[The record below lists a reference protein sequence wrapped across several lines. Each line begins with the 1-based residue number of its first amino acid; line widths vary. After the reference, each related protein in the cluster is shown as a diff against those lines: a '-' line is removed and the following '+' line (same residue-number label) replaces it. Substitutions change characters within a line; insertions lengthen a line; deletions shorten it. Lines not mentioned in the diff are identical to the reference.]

1 MAIRDLIPWSRNQ
14 DLAPARGSYDP
25 FMTLHREMNRL
36 FDDVFRGFGGMGLS
50 PLMEGQFGWPKLEL
64 SETDNALT
72 VSAEL
77 PGMTEKD
84 VNVEINNGV
93 LTIRGE
99 KKNERKDEGKY
110 LTERYYGA
118 FERQIPLQDV
128 EEDKAEA
135 SFKDGVLTV
144 SLPKSENPRAGV
156 KRIAI
161 NSQ

>member
-1 MAIRDLIPWSRNQ
+1 MAVRDLIPWRNQ
-14 DLAPARGSYDP
+14 DVATSRGNYDP

-36 FDDVFRGFGGMGLS
+36 FDEALRGLS
-50 PLMEGQFGWPKLEL
+50 PLMEGRFGWPKLEL
-64 SETDNALT
+64 NETDKALT

-84 VNVEINNGV
+84 VNVEIKNGV

-110 LTERYYGA
+110 FTERYYGA

-135 SFKDGVLTV
+135 SFKDGVLTI
-144 SLPKSENPRAGV
+144 SLPKSDKPQAGV

-161 NSQ
+161 NKQ

>member
-1 MAIRDLIPWSRNQ
+1 MAIRDLIPRSRNQ
-14 DLAPARGSYDP
+14 ELTPARGGYDP
-25 FMTLHREMNRL
+25 FITLHREMNRL
-36 FDDVFRGFGGMGLS
+36 FDDVFRGFGGAGLS
-50 PLMEGQFGWPKLEL
+50 PLMEGQFGWPKIEL
-64 SETDNALT
+64 SETDKALT

-110 LTERYYGA
+110 FTERYYGA

-161 NSQ
+161 NTQ

>member
-1 MAIRDLIPWSRNQ
+1 MAVRDLIPWRNQ
-14 DLAPARGSYDP
+14 DVATSRGNYDP

-36 FDDVFRGFGGMGLS
+36 FDQALRGFGGSDLS
-50 PLMEGQFGWPKLEL
+50 PLMEGRFGWPKLEL
-64 SETDNALT
+64 NETDKALT

-84 VNVEINNGV
+84 VNVEIKNGV

-110 LTERYYGA
+110 FTERYYGA

-128 EEDKAEA
+128 EEDKTEA
-135 SFKDGVLTV
+135 SFKDGVLTI
-144 SLPKSENPRAGV
+144 SLPKSDKPQAGV

-161 NSQ
+161 NKQ